1 MLGKEHILS
10 TIAISIAFIF
20 IIIFQQFY
28 HITSLLTYN
37 KILIDIFS
45 LPPID
50 YIYLF
55 IFFAGMIIASTAPDV
70 DVEEPLTALRRKG
83 LLSEIWFNLVKY
95 IAYTPTALF
104 LSIFS
109 KNEVGHRKIFHSIF
123 GAVFYSISIVI
134 IFIIFISLFL
144 FIMSIIQNPSI
155 SKSTMNSNAIGTISF
170 YLTNSELIL
179 KYFWN
184 YVYIFLIGSI
194 LGFLSHLYEDST
206 TVSGIAYLPFVTNLG
221 LKGRLRTGNNQFYQ
235 ERDINFF
242 GKTKFG
248 MFMFWIY
255 NLFFIYI
262 YFAYSLYL
270 YPLIATIIIY
280 LIFSF
285 ISLMITCGL
294 RPTKITR

>member
-10 TIAISIAFIF
+10 TLAVSIALIF
-20 IIIFQQFY
+20 IIIFQKFY
-28 HITSLLTYN
+28 HITSTLAYN
-37 KILIDIFS
+37 QILIYIFS

-50 YIYLF
+50 YIYLS
-55 IFFAGMIIASTAPDV
+55 IFFAGMIIASTAPDI

-83 LLSEIWFNLVKY
+83 FLSNIWFNLIKY

-104 LSIFS
+104 LSIFR

-144 FIMSIIQNPSI
+144 FTISLIQNPSI
-155 SKSTMNSNAIGTISF
+155 SENAISSNTISTISF

-184 YVYIFLIGSI
+184 YVYVFLIGSI

-206 TVSGIAYLPFVTNLG
+206 TVSGIAYLPFITSLG
-221 LKGRLRTGNNQFYQ
+221 LKGRLRTGSKQFYQ
-235 ERDINFF
+235 ERGVNFL

-255 NLFFIYI
+255 NLLFIYI

-270 YPLIATIIIY
+270 HSLTATIIMY

-285 ISLMITCGL
+285 VFLMITCGL
-294 RPTKITR
+294 KPAKIIK